1 MRGHKRGVESRRLP
15 VGGGSSVLH
24 LAIRRFVCGPGDG
37 CRVVRNGA
45 TRHASYDRDRVDF
58 EADKG
63 NRRFCE
69 AGSAAV
75 RGVRKGGAG
84 VYAVSHSDLCYVNG
98 AWIRQIDRFRAGS
111 IYTTTVTTRRIHRNG
126 VIHSYPAYPSRTVI
140 K

>member
-24 LAIRRFVCGPGDG
+24 LAIRRLVCGPGDG

-63 NRRFCE
+63 NGRRCV
-69 AGSAAV
+69 AGSGAV
-75 RGVRKGGAG
+75 IGDPNGGAG
-84 VYAVSHSDLCYVNG
+84 EYAVSYSDLCYVNT
-98 AWIRQIDRFRAGS
+98 ARIRQIDRFRTES
-111 IYTTTVTTRRIHRNG
+111 IYTTTVTPPGSVGDRNG
-126 VIHSYPAYPSRTVI
+126 VIQPSPDRPS
-140 K
+140 